1 MKTETINQ
9 PSGVTLKQTSFY
21 VGPKTGFKVKLKN
34 GQVVFGFSFWN
45 SFCPMFVMSCNL
57 NSPRYAKINTAIG
70 KNYND
75 TAEMN
80 ITATLG
86 NDDWITV
93 VGARKDTGADV
104 YIYSD
109 VVLLSA
115 EPVEYAQL
123 S

>member
-1 MKTETINQ
+1 
-9 PSGVTLKQTSFY
+9 
-21 VGPKTGFKVKLKN
+21 
-34 GQVVFGFSFWN
+34 
-45 SFCPMFVMSCNL
+45 MFVMSCNL